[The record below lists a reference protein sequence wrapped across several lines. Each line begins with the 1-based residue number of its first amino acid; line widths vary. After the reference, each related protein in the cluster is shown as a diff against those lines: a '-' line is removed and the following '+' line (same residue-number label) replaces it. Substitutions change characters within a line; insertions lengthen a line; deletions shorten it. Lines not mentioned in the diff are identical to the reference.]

1 MRLVLILFT
10 MFLSLNAWSVSCTE
24 DYQRRGDENFSF
36 PDANYMLDKS
46 VNGKICYKGRDVT
59 SWATGDGM
67 EATTFIFPE
76 KNKALALIT
85 LNEINPKSYK
95 AKSRIRAI
103 FINALGQPVKYDF
116 IKEYYSNDHP
126 EKELTDMRFTSY
138 DFEKGI
144 VYFESPAWATS
155 MAIHAFEVPFDG
167 DYSKVKEKFI
177 IDGSIKYH
185 VMSTLTAKD
194 REKFFRY
201 LIVTRGV
208 YIEGKGREY
217 IDYIVSPEG
226 KVICEAE
233 TDDPDWRLRVRCKS
247 N

>member
-1 MRLVLILFT
+1 MKNAIIFSLFILLGDGDMRLILVIFAL
-10 MFLSLNAWSVSCTE
+10 FISQNAWSISCTE
-24 DYQRRGDENFSF
+24 DYQKRGDDNFSF
-36 PDANYMLDKS
+36 PDANYMIDRS

-59 SWATGDGM
+59 GWATGDGM
-67 EATTFIFPE
+67 EATSFIFPE

-85 LNEINPKSYK
+85 LNEINPASYK
-95 AKSRIRAI
+95 AKSRIRVI
-103 FINALGQPVKYDF
+103 LINSLGQPVKYDF
-116 IKEYYSNDHP
+116 IKENYSNEHP

-185 VMSTLTAKD
+185 VMSTMTLKD
-194 REKFFRY
+194 KEDFFRY

-208 YIEGKGREY
+208 YKEGKGRKY
-217 IDYIVSPEG
+217 
-226 KVICEAE
+226 
-233 TDDPDWRLRVRCKS
+233 
-247 N
+247 

>member
-1 MRLVLILFT
+1 MRLILAIFT
-10 MFLSLNAWSVSCTE
+10 MLLSFNAFSVSCTD
-24 DYQRRGDENFSF
+24 DYRRWGSDQFRF
-36 PDANYMLDKS
+36 PDARDSLSLNIH
-46 VNGKICYKGRDVT
+46 GKVCYKGRDIS
-59 SWATGDGM
+59 SWAAGEGM
-67 EATTFIFPE
+67 VATSGVIPDRNTV
-76 KNKALALIT
+76 LALLT
-85 LNEINPKSYK
+85 VNEVNPTSYK
-95 AKSRIRAI
+95 AKSRVRVI
-103 FINALGQPVKYDF
+103 FINALGQPVKYDV
-116 IKEYYSNDHP
+116 IKENYSNEHP

-144 VYFESPAWATS
+144 VYFESPAWTTS

-194 REKFFRY
+194 REEFFRH
-201 LIVTRGV
+201 LIVTRSV
-208 YIEGKGREY
+208 YKEGKGREY

-233 TDDPDWRLRVRCKS
+233 TDAPNWVTRIRCK
-247 N
+247 

>member
-1 MRLVLILFT
+1 MRSVLILFT
-10 MFLSLNAWSVSCTE
+10 ILLSFNSWSISCTD
-24 DYQRRGDENFSF
+24 DYNRRGSDNFSF
-36 PDANYMLDKS
+36 PNANYTVDMS
-46 VNGKICYKGRDVT
+46 VNGSICYKGRDIT
-59 SWATGDGM
+59 SWAAGEGM
-67 EATTFIFPE
+67 TPTTFIFPE
-76 KNKALALIT
+76 KNKVLALIT
-85 LNEINPKSYK
+85 VSETNPKTYK
-95 AKSRIRAI
+95 AKSRVRVI
-103 FINALGQPVKYDF
+103 FINKNGQPVKYDF
-116 IKEYYSNDHP
+116 IKEHYSNDHP
-126 EKELTDMRFTSY
+126 EKELTDLRFTSY

-185 VMSTLTAKD
+185 VMSTMTLKD
-194 REKFFRY
+194 KEDFFRY

-208 YIEGKGREY
+208 YKEGKGREY

-233 TDDPDWRLRVRCKS
+233 TNDPDWKLRVRCK
-247 N
+247 